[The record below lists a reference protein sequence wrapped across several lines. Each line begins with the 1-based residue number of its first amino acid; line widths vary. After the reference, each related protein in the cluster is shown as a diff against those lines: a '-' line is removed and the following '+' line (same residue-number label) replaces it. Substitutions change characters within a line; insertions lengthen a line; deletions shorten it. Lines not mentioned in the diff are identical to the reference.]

1 MRAIV
6 HHTYGPPDQLRLA
19 ERPDPAPA
27 AGEVIVRVKAASL
40 FAGDMYVLRGRP
52 LMVRAATGLR
62 RPKHPVP
69 GMDLAGAVES
79 IGPGVTGLA
88 PGDEVFGWTTGSL
101 TELARVPTDQL
112 VRKPAN
118 LTFEEAAAVPEAGM
132 TALQA
137 LRDQG
142 RVGPGMRVLVIGA
155 SGGVGTFAVQIAA
168 ALGAEVTAAV
178 STRNLDLARSIGA
191 VHTVDYTRQD
201 PAATGPYDVI
211 LQVAGTASPR
221 HLRRALTPGG
231 TLVLSSG
238 QGRLNGVGRILQAAL
253 LGPFVKERL
262 RVLVTKENRAD
273 LETLAGMLADGR
285 IRPVIDRTY
294 PLADAAAAFG
304 HLETGHTRG
313 KIVLAI

>member
-19 ERPDPAPA
+19 ERPDPTPS
-27 AGEVIVRVKAASL
+27 AGEVVVRVKAASI
-40 FAGDMYVLRGRP
+40 FAGDIYALRGRP
-52 LMVRAATGLR
+52 LMIRAATGVR
-62 RPKHPVP
+62 RPTHPVP
-69 GMDLAGAVES
+69 GRDLAGTIVS
-79 IGPGVTGLA
+79 VGPDVTGLA
-88 PGDEVFGWTTGSL
+88 VGDEVFGWTTGSL
-101 TELARVPTDQL
+101 TELARVPADQL

-118 LTFEEAAAVPEAGM
+118 LTFEEAAAVSEAGQ
-132 TALQA
+132 TALQG

-142 RVGPGMRVLVIGA
+142 RVGPGMQVLVIGA

-168 ALGAEVTAAV
+168 ALGAQVTAAV
-178 STRNLDLARSIGA
+178 STRNLELARSIGA
-191 VHTVDYTRQD
+191 AHTVDYTRED
-201 PAATGPYDVI
+201 PADTGPYDVI
-211 LQVAGTASPR
+211 LQAAGTASPR

-238 QGRLNGVGRILQAAL
+238 QGRLNGIPRILQALL

-262 RVLVTKENRAD
+262 RVFVTKENRAD
-273 LETLAGMLADGR
+273 LDTLAGMLADGR

-294 PLADAAAAFG
+294 PLVEAAAAFG

-313 KIVLAI
+313 KIVLAV